1 MLIKFLT
8 FTINFY
14 LNKKKLYETNQSKL
28 KTMKKVSFLLLTI
41 FLLNG
46 CAESVALLG
55 SSMGGASSG
64 KMLQSSLNSVIS
76 YGVKQ
81 HTGKT
86 PLGHALA
93 YAEEKNP
100 EKKKET
106 CFSFIESTRSEFC
119 TIAKKQMSLVNTAT
133 KEKVLEI
140 SEKYPKTRDV
150 VLNKENDLLSSFF
163 QKKESPRKLAI
174 AFQNKIKNK
183 GDSWPQSNKSR
194 P

>member
-1 MLIKFLT
+1 
-8 FTINFY
+8 
-14 LNKKKLYETNQSKL
+14 
-28 KTMKKVSFLLLTI
+28 MKKAFFLLSI
-41 FLLNG
+41 VILLNG
-46 CAESVALLG
+46 CAESIALLG
-55 SSMGGASSG
+55 SSVGGASSG
-64 KMLQSSLNSVIS
+64 KMLQSSLNSAVS
-76 YGVKQ
+76 YGVKH

-100 EKKKET
+100 EKKKQT

-119 TIAKKQMSLVNTAT
+119 TIAKKQISLVNIAT

-140 SEKYPKTRDV
+140 AKKYPKTRDV
-150 VLNKENDLLSSFF
+150 ILEKENDLISSFF
-163 QKKESPRKLAI
+163 KRKESPRKLAI
-174 AFQNKIKNK
+174 VFQNKIKKN